1 MKYLIFS
8 IEFHKHYICADQ
20 DGDLGVGF
28 GSLWKF
34 YFFKI
39 HKVNITENRPRIP
52 SPLPSKHRY
61 PSEPPPPFEKK
72 ILDPRM
78 IQHFVPLYC
87 LWRRQVFLTSFSFFF
102 LGGGLF
108 ISQEN
113 SIQKHNLYLVVGTG
127 KNREANFMI

>member
-8 IEFHKHYICADQ
+8 IEFHKHYTCADL
-20 DGDLGVGF
+20 DGDWGVGF

-52 SPLPSKHRY
+52 SPLPSKHLY
-61 PSEPPPPFEKK
+61 PSEPPTPPRKK
-72 ILDPRM
+72 FLDPCM

-87 LWRRQVFLTSFSFFF
+87 LWRRQVFLTASVFLCHLSHFF
-102 LGGGLF
+102 GGGVVYF
-108 ISQEN
+108 SRKFN
-113 SIQKHNLYLVVGTG
+113 SKT
-127 KNREANFMI
+127 

>member
-1 MKYLIFS
+1 MGIW
-8 IEFHKHYICADQ
+8 
-20 DGDLGVGF
+20 GVGF

-52 SPLPSKHRY
+52 SPLPSKHLY
-61 PSEPPPPFEKK
+61 PSEPPTPPRKK
-72 ILDPRM
+72 FLDPRM

-87 LWRRQVFLTSFSFFF
+87 LWRRQVFFDSECIFMSSFSFFF
-102 LGGGLF
+102 GGGLF

-127 KNREANFMI
+127 KYREANFMI